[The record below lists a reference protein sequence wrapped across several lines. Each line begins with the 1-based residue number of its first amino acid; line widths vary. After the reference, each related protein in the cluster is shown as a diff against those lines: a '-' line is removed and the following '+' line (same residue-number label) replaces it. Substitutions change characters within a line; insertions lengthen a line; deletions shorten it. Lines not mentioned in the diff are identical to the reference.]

1 MGWQVKSGWM
11 AGCLHNSCFGS
22 WNVEHTAYSR
32 VEHGH
37 RKFSS
42 GIWNMRAPRFPT
54 ISVVWGGCFGFLAL
68 HVRLCL
74 PPNGSFYYYYF
85 SFFFL
90 VAKFLRHLP
99 RYALHLLLFTKNT
112 TIVFVPST
120 TLKWKMVL
128 ANRAID
134 LNAVANFVI
143 AYQKCMITFWFR
155 FNQNNTNVTW
165 N

>member
-1 MGWQVKSGWM
+1 MEHARPKISNNLRRVGWVFWV
-11 AGCLHNSCFGS
+11 FGLTCS
-22 WNVEHTAYSR
+22 PLSTAKW
-32 VEHGH
+32 E
-37 RKFSS
+37 
-42 GIWNMRAPRFPT
+42 
-54 ISVVWGGCFGFLAL
+54 FLL
-68 HVRLCL
+68 LL
-74 PPNGSFYYYYF
+74 FF
-85 SFFFL
+85 FFFFL

-155 FNQNNTNVTW
+155 FNQNNTNVT
-165 N
+165 